1 VTFRSRIEFLKTLES
16 AAESQMGQFSVR
28 VTIAH
33 PADTT
38 RQTEVELLVDTG
50 ATLTWV
56 PREVLDSLGVPRLR
70 RRSFLVA
77 DGRTIDR
84 ETAGAIVR
92 LNGSEANVTVVVAE
106 PGDGRL
112 LGATALESL
121 GFAVDPIRRRL
132 VPQELHAM

>member
-1 VTFRSRIEFLKTLES
+1 
-16 AAESQMGQFSVR
+16 MGQFSVR

-33 PADTT
+33 PADTS
-38 RQTEVELLVDTG
+38 RQAEIELLVDTG
-50 ATLTWV
+50 ATLSWV

-77 DGRTIDR
+77 DGTIER

-106 PGDGRL
+106 PEDGRL

-132 VPQELHAM
+132 VPQELLAM